1 MGRKVAEKIVLQ
13 KVEKDPL
20 AACCDMSSAIVL
32 FRRQHISLIPGLE
45 NLFLHP
51 ANNNNSSKKG
61 YNKRFELSEHFF

>member
-32 FRRQHISLIPGLE
+32 FRRQHI
-45 NLFLHP
+45 
-51 ANNNNSSKKG
+51 
-61 YNKRFELSEHFF
+61 